1 MFKKTVHFMRSLI
14 KYLAQKFKPNDS
26 KTEPSKK
33 QAKKKKRRSKMAIN
47 SPKNMIQITQGTKSE
62 PMQIVVQN
70 ILGLL
75 AEGKTEQALDAHSL
89 NSKHKHPGKSRLL
102 DGLNFAARNKR
113 KALWISS
120 FCGDTKAKPQPNQ
133 EIVVKFTP
141 FQYWSQG
148 KLPHDI
154 QDIQKNGTKFFWK

>member
-1 MFKKTVHFMRSLI
+1 MQSFLTQ
-14 KYLAQKFKPNDS
+14 LAQKFKPNDAKAES
-26 KTEPSKK
+26 PKK
-33 QAKKKKRRSKMAIN
+33 QAKKKKMTSKTTIN
-47 SPKNMIQITQGTKSE
+47 SSENMIQISQATKSE

-89 NSKHKHPGKSRLL
+89 NSKHKNPGKSRFLN
-102 DGLNFAARNKR
+102 GLNFAATNKR

-120 FCGDTKAKPQPNQ
+120 FCGDTKTKPQPNQ

-154 QDIQKNGTKFFWK
+154 QNIQKNGTKFL